1 MKVDELYK
9 YLGLDENISY
19 VGSINKERVK
29 SEYFKRVKKIWESE
43 LSDYN
48 KYIGHTAFAVPILIP
63 TFGRLD
69 WTNEDFKQIEI
80 RTRKILCMTSNFHRN
95 SDVDRPYIPR
105 RKGDRGLKSIQ
116 IPFETHIISG
126 RQHLR
131 ANNKNNKHL
140 NISKLH
146 EKETLM
152 RVGEEL
158 LQKVNLT

>member
-48 KYIGHTAFAVPILIP
+48 KHIGHTAFAVPILIP

-105 RKGDRGLKSIQ
+105 
-116 IPFETHIISG
+116 
-126 RQHLR
+126 
-131 ANNKNNKHL
+131 
-140 NISKLH
+140 
-146 EKETLM
+146 
-152 RVGEEL
+152 
-158 LQKVNLT
+158 